1 MWHVFLLL
9 TDASRII
16 WIQMSIWISCRHF
29 TGFSLVLHHFDF
41 AVRDPQH
48 LSQVDPAAPFDVP
61 KLGETFGKVTLRTH
75 WSSELQKKDNTN
87 DHGLLGA
94 TKWFPHVKISNNPM
108 RFRVIWGKLGGD
120 SFEVAARSPKWM
132 VGMTCLLGI
141 RLGVR
146 FGTTS
151 TVVVGIQQQNS
162 CPWRI
167 RMWMVDWC

>member
-75 WSSELQKKDNTN
+75 WSSELQKKTTPMIMVYWEQLNGFLMLKSATIQWDFGRSGENSVVIRSKSPQG
-87 DHGLLGA
+87 HPSGWSEWLVFWGFVWGSGLGQQAPLLL
-94 TKWFPHVKISNNPM
+94 VYNSRI
-108 RFRVIWGKLGGD
+108 
-120 SFEVAARSPKWM
+120 AAHDGSVCEW
-132 VGMTCLLGI
+132 
-141 RLGVR
+141 
-146 FGTTS
+146 
-151 TVVVGIQQQNS
+151 
-162 CPWRI
+162 
-167 RMWMVDWC
+167 